1 MSEELPKLLKKLV
14 VEKKEYYILLEVV
27 WKDKPEGRDLE
38 EIIRRLKASEEKK
51 YGEKE
56 IRVISRAL
64 LSFLNFNISPME
76 KITAQEILD
85 DINLSK
91 NVELVLRLD
100 N

>member
-1 MSEELPKLLKKLV
+1 MSEELPELLKRFV
-14 VEKKEYYILLEVV
+14 IEKKEYYILLDVV
-27 WKDKPEGRDLE
+27 WKEQPEGRDLE

>member
-1 MSEELPKLLKKLV
+1 MVSK
-14 VEKKEYYILLEVV
+14 
-27 WKDKPEGRDLE
+27 
-38 EIIRRLKASEEKK
+38 EKK